1 MNYNFGKIST
11 QASKQNENIDFG
23 TFLSSES
30 SLSGL
35 DYRIGRLILNLIYQ
49 EKLY

>member
-30 SLSGL
+30 SLSGFDFEL
-35 DYRIGRLILNLIYQ
+35 GTHF
-49 EKLY
+49 